1 MFTVNIKSFTAAS
14 RALKFL
20 QKNGI
25 RCTLERS
32 FGREGDTM
40 SRIPRPKAQQD
51 AAPPSAGGCGF
62 SLKIIDNNTNK
73 AEVCALLSS
82 IGVPCD
88 IP

>member
-20 QKNGI
+20 QKNGV

-32 FGREGDTM
+32 FGREG
-40 SRIPRPKAQQD
+40 
-51 AAPPSAGGCGF
+51 CGF
-62 SLKIIDNNTNK
+62 ALKITDNSTNK
-73 AEVCALLSS
+73 AEVCAMLSS

>member
-1 MFTVNIKSFTAAS
+1 MITVNIKSFTAAS

-20 QKNGI
+20 QKNGV

-32 FGREGDTM
+32 FGR
-40 SRIPRPKAQQD
+40 A
-51 AAPPSAGGCGF
+51 GCGF
-62 SLKIIDNNTNK
+62 ALKITDNSTNK

>member
-32 FGREGDTM
+32 FGRAG
-40 SRIPRPKAQQD
+40 
-51 AAPPSAGGCGF
+51 GGCGF
-62 SLKIIDNNTNK
+62 SLKIIDDKTNK